1 MKQKLKSVGHTPMNQ
16 ILGLSGKKNPIGKP
30 KRSKS
35 KTKQQK
41 YSRRKNR

>member
-1 MKQKLKSVGHTPMNQ
+1 MKEKLKGVGHTPMTQ
-16 ILGLSGKKNPIGKP
+16 ILGLSGKKNPTGKP

-41 YSRRKNR
+41 NSRRKNR